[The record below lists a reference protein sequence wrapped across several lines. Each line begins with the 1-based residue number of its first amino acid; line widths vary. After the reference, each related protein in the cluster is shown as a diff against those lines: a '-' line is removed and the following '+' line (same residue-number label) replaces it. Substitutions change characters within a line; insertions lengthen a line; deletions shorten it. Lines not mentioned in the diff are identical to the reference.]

1 MLRAM
6 EYRPLGRT
14 GMQVSVA
21 CFGTMT
27 FGWEPEDWGS
37 HEEQSIDLTHKAI
50 DLGVNFF
57 DTADVYARGVSEKI
71 LGKALKGGKRDKIV
85 LATKCHGKMDDDDP
99 NAWGNTRKH
108 VTEACE
114 ASLKRLKTDWI
125 DLYQIHR
132 PQPAVPIDE
141 TLRALDD
148 LIRAGKVR
156 YAGCSTFAAWQA
168 CEAHYVAKA
177 LGINGFTSEQP
188 PYNLLDR
195 RVERELLPFCRTYD
209 YGVIPWSPLAGGI
222 LSGKYLDKASGARY
236 SKSDPQKRV
245 EQAPRAMLLRL
256 KKLAE
261 RNGMSLAT
269 LSLAWVANQKGITSP
284 IIGARTEQQLLES
297 VMACEV
303 KLSEK
308 VLKAIDDLVPPGSHH
323 VNYYQANFGPN
334 ARPL

>member
-1 MLRAM
+1 MLSTM
-6 EYRPLGRT
+6 EYRPLGHT

-21 CFGTMT
+21 CLGTMT
-27 FGWEPEDWGS
+27 FGWEPDDWGS
-37 HEEQSIDLTHKAI
+37 HEEESIQIAHHAM

-57 DTADVYARGVSEKI
+57 DTADVYARGQSEKI
-71 LGKALKGGKRDKIV
+71 LGKALKGDRRDRVV
-85 LATKCHGKMDDDDP
+85 LATKCHGKMDDTDP

-108 VTEACE
+108 VVEACE

-132 PQPAVPIDE
+132 PQPSVPIDE

-156 YAGCSTFAAWQA
+156 YAGCSTFGAWQV
-168 CEAHYVAKA
+168 CEAHYVAKQ
-177 LGINGFTSEQP
+177 LGINGFVSEQP

-222 LSGKYLDKASGARY
+222 LSGKYLDGASKARY

-245 EQAPRAMLLRL
+245 EQAPKPILMKL

-261 RNGMSLAT
+261 KNGHSLAT
-269 LSLAWVANQKGITSP
+269 LSLAWVANQKGVTSP
-284 IIGARTEQQLLES
+284 IIGARSIQQLEES
-297 VMACEV
+297 VKACQV
-303 KLSEK
+303 VLSEK
-308 VLKAIDDLVPPGSHH
+308 TLAAVDEIVAPGSHY
-323 VNYYQANFGPN
+323 VNYYQANFGPG
-334 ARPL
+334 ARPR